1 MRRAER
7 ARGIVHAVRRRG
19 RAARSIFEGGDGAA
33 GNETVSERAVR
44 RRTGGARAHVVSR
57 GRPRHAQIAK
67 VGKGG
72 GRGGRGGR
80 GGGDEGEDGNGDGD
94 DGNGDGDR
102 PGDVDGPGDG
112 LVPVPIV
119 SGSDFGG
126 RLESPEHSGSTF
138 WYWSRCRA
146 CAETTSTISC
156 RDASSSDGS
165 WLACPAPP
173 ARGRVPLPAEAE
185 ETSLGRFFEFALSSG
200 EAERARGLTS
210 CGHALF
216 TQRAHYFSAN
226 GVTACVAFDRVT
238 PLRVVSPPSVVPRC
252 ATPNAIER
260 DDACDDPAAAVARA
274 MRTPEYAKQLERLAA
289 ASRLHDSATRGGE
302 SASTVSVFEK
312 TGNATMTFEDA
323 RGVSFRVTAYHPV
336 RFDALRRWAVEDGDA
351 GFFASLAKCR
361 PWETG
366 SLGGEIARDV
376 RQVGGRSVHR
386 EATQSRGTRRVPW
399 ASWAMYFRAM
409 FAARRRRAESDGFG
423 TCLAK
428 MLGAFQVRARLRRG
442 RRRDR
447 RRRSD
452 APPSTRPPRDP
463 STIRI
468 LRRRLRSG
476 PRRRKWRFE
485 GCERV
490 LEFIVMENV
499 LRHATSGMTRGA
511 RSTSRDRFARG
522 TRRARRRRRSSE
534 PGAHARRDRS
544 RGGVDRTRGRR
555 RVARGFYW
563 TRTSARI
570 WRRTRRSWT
579 RRPKPRSRRGLRRY
593 GVPGERR
600 GDGLLARRGRGRER
614 RVGGW
619 RRRLPP
625 KVHVDKQLESYVK
638 SAGGLGAGEREPTV
652 VSRISTRNDFG
663 APSDDISSPCR
674 AGLARE
680 RNATA
685 RNRRRRERLAT
696 AGLSP
701 RDDGDD

>member
-1 MRRAER
+1 M
-7 ARGIVHAVRRRG
+7 
-19 RAARSIFEGGDGAA
+19 
-33 GNETVSERAVR
+33 
-44 RRTGGARAHVVSR
+44 
-57 GRPRHAQIAK
+57 
-67 VGKGG
+67 
-72 GRGGRGGR
+72 
-80 GGGDEGEDGNGDGD
+80 
-94 DGNGDGDR
+94 
-102 PGDVDGPGDG
+102 DGPGDG

-366 SLGGEIARDV
+366 SLGGK
-376 RQVGGRSVHR
+376 
-386 EATQSRGTRRVPW
+386 SR
-399 ASWAMYFRAM
+399 AMFAKSEDDRFIVKQLSRAELGAFLGELGDAYFRAM
-409 FAARRRRAESDGFG
+409 FAAYADADAGSDGFG

-428 MLGAFQVRARLRRG
+428 ILGAFQVRARVSAE
-442 RRRDR
+442 DVDATDDA
-447 RRRSD
+447 RSD
-452 APPSTRPPRDP
+452 APTGVLHATHRRFGSSGAVSARDP
-463 STIRI
+463 VGG
-468 LRRRLRSG
+468 SG
-476 PRRRKWRFE
+476 GSNSR
-485 GCERV
+485 ERV

-499 LRHATSGMTRGA
+499 LRGRDVGDDAWRTFDLKGSLRARYTAGPEETTGSEPGAASALDETDRAVASGSNSGTS
-511 RSTSRDRFARG
+511 
-522 TRRARRRRRSSE
+522 TRRARVLLDANLCEDLATNPTLVDEASKAALE
-534 PGAHARRDRS
+534 ARLRDDTAFLANAGVMDYS
-544 RGGVDRTRGRR
+544 LVAGVD
-555 RVARGFYW
+555 ARNGELVVGVVDY
-563 TRTSARI
+563 
-570 WRRTRRSWT
+570 
-579 RRPKPRSRRGLRRY
+579 LRRY
-593 GVPGERR
+593 T
-600 GDGLLARRGRGRER
+600 
-614 RVGGW
+614 W
-619 RRRLPP
+619 
-625 KVHVDKQLESYVK
+625 DKQLESYVK

-652 VSRISTRNDFG
+652 VSPDQYKKRFRRAIGRYFV
-663 APSDDISSPCR
+663 AVPSWT
-674 AGLARE
+674 GARE
-680 RNATA
+680 KRDGEKPPAA
-685 RNRRRRERLAT
+685 REVAT